1 MRIGGAPVGP
11 KGLALLGV
19 TAVAGVALAA
29 HGWAGRSAGLAPG
42 SLAAWRPGAGRGLGR
57 PWLWD
62 GPVAVAR
69 WPGGRPGS
77 SSGGPASPG
86 PASPGR
92 TASPG
97 AAAGPRASS
106 SAAPGPLL
114 SSESFASYAFQIWP
128 GPPSAAASS
137 ALTGLSISVHR
148 TSSGLSVAAG
158 VVGQPRPAAHVY
170 PGGARVYVIEAA
182 MGDDS
187 GNSDYNL
194 GDDGLAVTD
203 SKGRII
209 Q

>member
-1 MRIGGAPVGP
+1 MRIGGEPVGP
-11 KGLALLGV
+11 KGLVLLGV

-29 HGWAGRSAGLAPG
+29 HGWSGRGTGLAPG
-42 SLAAWRPGAGRGLGR
+42 SLAAA
-57 PWLWD
+57 
-62 GPVAVAR
+62 
-69 WPGGRPGS
+69 
-77 SSGGPASPG
+77 GGPARAAASAGRSSGTTPSPSSG
-86 PASPGR
+86 PAASAASPGGAAAR
-92 TASPG
+92 HGTATPG
-97 AAAGPRASS
+97 AAASPRSS
-106 SAAPGPLL
+106 STAPGPLL

-128 GPPSAAASS
+128 GTPSAAASS

-148 TSSGLSVAAG
+148 TGSGLSVVAG
-158 VVGQPRPAAHVY
+158 VVGQPRPAAHFY
-170 PGGARVYVIEAA
+170 PGGARVYVIEAS

>member
-1 MRIGGAPVGP
+1 MRIGGEPVGP
-11 KGLALLGV
+11 KGLVLLGV
-19 TAVAGVALAA
+19 TAAAGLALAA
-29 HGWAGRSAGLAPG
+29 HGWSGRSAGLAPG
-42 SLAAWRPGAGRGLGR
+42 SLAASGALARASASASAGHSPGTRSPSPAGRAAGAA
-57 PWLWD
+57 P
-62 GPVAVAR
+62 
-69 WPGGRPGS
+69 
-77 SSGGPASPG
+77 SPHG
-86 PASPGR
+86 

-97 AAAGPRASS
+97 AAASPRAS

-128 GPPSAAASS
+128 GTPSAAASS

-148 TSSGLSVAAG
+148 TGSGLSVVAG
-158 VVGQPRPAAHVY
+158 VAGQPRPAAHFY
-170 PGGARVYVIEAA
+170 PGGARVYVIEAS

>member
-1 MRIGGAPVGP
+1 MRIGGEPVGP

-29 HGWAGRSAGLAPG
+29 HGWSGRSAGLAPG
-42 SLAAWRPGAGRGLGR
+42 ALAA
-57 PWLWD
+57 
-62 GPVAVAR
+62 
-69 WPGGRPGS
+69 
-77 SSGGPASPG
+77 SGGPARAAASAGHSSGTRPPPSPAARAG
-86 PASPGR
+86 GATSAPGG

-97 AAAGPRASS
+97 AGASPGTSS

-128 GPPSAAASS
+128 GTPSAAASS

-148 TSSGLSVAAG
+148 TGSGLSVVAG
-158 VVGQPRPAAHVY
+158 VAGQPRPAAHIY
-170 PGGARVYVIEAA
+170 PGGARVYVVEAS

-203 SKGRII
+203 SNGRIV

>member
-1 MRIGGAPVGP
+1 MRIGGEPVGP
-11 KGLALLGV
+11 KGLVLLGV
-19 TAVAGVALAA
+19 TAAAGLALAA
-29 HGWAGRSAGLAPG
+29 HGWSGRSAGLAPG
-42 SLAAWRPGAGRGLGR
+42 SLAASGAPARASASASAGHSPGTRSPSPAGRAADAA
-57 PWLWD
+57 P
-62 GPVAVAR
+62 
-69 WPGGRPGS
+69 
-77 SSGGPASPG
+77 
-86 PASPGR
+86 
-92 TASPG
+92 SPG
-97 AAAGPRASS
+97 AAASPRAS

-128 GPPSAAASS
+128 GTPSAAASS

-148 TSSGLSVAAG
+148 TGSGLSVVAG
-158 VVGQPRPAAHVY
+158 VAGQPRPAAHFY
-170 PGGARVYVIEAA
+170 PGGARVYVIEAS

>member
-1 MRIGGAPVGP
+1 MRFGGEPVGP
-11 KGLALLGV
+11 KGLVLLGV

-42 SLAAWRPGAGRGLGR
+42 SLGAGEQ
-57 PWLWD
+57 
-62 GPVAVAR
+62 AR
-69 WPGGRPGS
+69 AAAPAGHGS
-77 SSGGPASPG
+77 GTTPSPSRAGPAG
-86 PASPGR
+86 GAPASAGG

-97 AAAGPRASS
+97 AAASPRASS

-128 GPPSAAASS
+128 GTPSAAASS

-148 TSSGLSVAAG
+148 TGSGLSVVAG
-158 VVGQPRPAAHVY
+158 VVGQPRPAAHLY
-170 PGGARVYVIEAA
+170 PGGARVYVIEAS

-209 Q
+209 R